1 MNAATPKSSPLP
13 TPKHRRGEV
22 EVILTRNK
30 KDPLHLK
37 SATDEKE
44 YVKLLSKKK
53 RKRKRKRG
61 NSSSG
66 SGKEE
71 SFEAGVPAEEPIASV
86 EGAFVPPDTIPGK
99 SVNRDGLESIDGRVG
114 R

>member
-22 EVILTRNK
+22 EVILPRNL
-30 KDPLHLK
+30 KDPLHLTTG
-37 SATDEKE
+37 TDDVE
-44 YVKLLSKKK
+44 YLKLLSKKK

-61 NSSSG
+61 NSGSG

-71 SFEAGVPAEEPIASV
+71 SFEPGVPAEEPNASI
-86 EGAFVPPDTIPGK
+86 EGAFVPPDSLSGK
-99 SVNRDGLESIDGRVG
+99 YCFF
-114 R
+114 